1 MSNGADGRSAVFEP
15 ARGRGEAA
23 GRRAAG
29 GTAPKAARHCRRAC
43 AAVLALSVL
52 SVEPAFAQD
61 LPALS
66 VADAAAGEADATIDF
81 VVSLGASASGE
92 VTVNYA
98 TSEGEAGTED
108 FTAESGTLTFPA
120 GTSERTIGVS
130 LVDDSLD
137 ELSETFDLTLSDP
150 AGATIGD
157 GVATGTIEDDDPQPK
172 LDSKGFSGIYLVEG
186 HGFEIFILLSE
197 PSGRTVA
204 IDYATA
210 IWDRSPAEA
219 GSDYIHV
226 SGTLTLDPGET
237 RGSIWIATADD
248 EVYEGRERFL
258 LIFTDLRGA
267 TFANPVYR
275 LLDGEPVVSAGFH
288 LLDNEPVPR
297 VSIADAADLESA
309 GEFAFPVTLSGPMEA
324 PASMGYATADG
335 TAVAGEDYTAANA
348 TLSFGSGE
356 TSKTVLI
363 PIIDDGSAET
373 AKETFSVNLSQ
384 TYLPLVIEVG
394 DLRAIGTIQDDDSE
408 SRLFVADASAFEGD
422 GSLSFA
428 VTLGPQ
434 SGDPAT
440 VDYATA
446 DGTAI
451 AGQDY
456 AAATGTLTFAPGE
469 TRKTITVAL
478 LDDPAKE
485 ASETFSVSLSGAVG
499 ATLGDGIG
507 TGTIRDTDE
516 HPTMTI
522 HGSAGPENGFLDFAV
537 TLANPTGA
545 EVAVDYTTDQT
556 IVAFRPPAY
565 PLADAGSDYTRQAG
579 TLTFAPGETSKT
591 IRIEVL
597 EDRVYEPVEAMV
609 VTLENPVNARFEP
622 RVGSARCPWGGCF
635 LIGCCDCGTILNDD
649 APGLSISDASAAEG
663 ASRLAFEVELGGPTD
678 VPVSVSYATSDGT
691 AVAGEDYEAASG
703 SLTIA
708 AGATRKTIRV
718 APLDDDR
725 EEPTETFVVTL
736 SAPAGAALSDAE
748 GTGTITD
755 DDQSA
760 FSVAGGS
767 GVEGGAVEFVVTLAG
782 SSSLTATVSYA
793 TRDGTAVAGEDYG
806 AASGTLTFAP
816 GETSRTVPVSLSD
829 DAEDEVAETFSF
841 ALSAPV
847 NATIATAAAD
857 GTIIDDDDP
866 PAFSVAGGSGVEGV
880 EGGAVEF
887 GVTLAGSSSR
897 SAAVS
902 YATRDGTAVAG
913 EDYGTAWGTLTFAPG
928 ETSRTVPVFLSDDA
942 EDEVAETFSFALS
955 APVNATIATATA
967 DGTIIDDDDPPA
979 FSVAGGAG
987 VEGGAVEFGV
997 TLAGSSSRSSAV
1009 SYATRDGTAVAGE
1022 DYGAAWGTLTFAPGE
1037 TSRTVPVFLSDD
1049 AEDEVA
1055 ETFSFALS
1063 APVNATI
1070 ATAAADGTI
1079 IDDDDPPAF
1088 SVAGGAGVEG
1098 GAVEFGVTLAGS
1110 SIRAATV
1117 SYATRDGTAVAGE
1130 DYGAASGTLT
1140 FAPGE
1145 TSRTVPVPL
1154 LDDGLPEPAE
1164 TFAVTL
1170 SSPTNATIA
1179 TAAADGTII
1188 DDDGAP
1194 QLSIAGAAGG
1204 EGDILDFA
1212 VTLAGSSDRAV
1223 NVSYATSDGTAVAGE
1238 DYLATRGVLT
1248 FPAGESRLTLSVPLV
1263 DDAVREPTET
1273 FAVTLSAAENAEIAL
1288 DNAVGRIAD
1297 DDDPP
1302 AFSVAGGSGVEGGA
1316 VEFGVTLAGSSSLT
1330 AAVSYA
1336 TRDGTAVAGED
1347 YVAASGT
1354 LTFAPGVAA
1363 MTVSVGLLVDGVDE
1377 ADETFALQLGSPAN
1391 ATLAVGAATG
1401 TIEDVDGPP
1410 MLSVADGEGA
1420 EGDTVWLAVTL
1431 SKSGGRRATVAYSTR
1446 DGTALAGSD
1455 YRAASGTLA
1464 FAPGETSRT
1473 VPVALLD
1480 DALEEPVETFAL
1492 VLSAAANALLGEDAA
1507 TVSIIDDA
1515 AAGRIV
1521 LAASPARLSEGDG
1534 PSPVAVTASME
1545 GGPRPVATSVAVTVT
1560 GSGDPE
1566 AVGFAPVADFVI
1578 GIPAGAASGSGTFTL
1593 RPEDDRTAEAD
1604 ETLTVSG
1611 VSDLPVAPASVALA
1625 DDDGTTHVVEAARA
1639 RHVPLFESAADPA
1652 RRGFLRV
1659 INRSAAPAQVWIE
1672 AVDDAGTRSA
1682 PLALAL
1688 AGGAA
1693 AHLDSAELEAGGAPV
1708 SGDWRLELTSDLDI
1722 GVLAYSRTSDGFVT
1736 AVHDT
1741 APAAEG
1747 THRVWFFSPGG
1758 DPQRT
1763 SLLRLVNAGAAD
1775 AEATVAGV
1783 DDAGTVSGEL
1793 RVAVRAGTAVTLSA
1807 AELESGVGAGI
1818 ESGALGDGEG
1828 AWRLTVASPA
1838 PLAVQSLLA
1847 GPAGYLSN
1855 LSTSPGTPGAA
1866 AGSHAVPLFPS
1877 MAEAGLEGLV
1887 RVVNRSAEAG
1897 AVRIVA
1903 TDDAGREHEPV
1914 TLPLPGGGAA
1924 HFDSA
1929 DLELGNAEKGLAGS
1943 TGAGEGSWRLD
1954 LTSEL
1959 EIEVLSYARTTDG
1972 FLTSMHDVAPERDGA
1987 RRVEFFNPAGDAR
2000 RESRLRL
2007 VNAGSAAAAATVTG
2021 VDDAGRSPG
2030 GAVRVRIAAGTA
2042 LELTSSELETGSGE
2056 GIEGGALGD
2065 GEGRWRLR
2073 VESDAPVLVM
2083 SLLASPTGHLA
2094 DLSTAPT
2101 APADAPDPADA
2112 PAGAVAE

>member
-1 MSNGADGRSAVFEP
+1 MRKANWGQRGRCKSGMDGRCGHPGLFDNVSRDRPVRFLEHRIEDKRVIRSIAKRLDGRSADFEP
-15 ARGRGEAA
+15 ARLRVEATS
-23 GRRAAG
+23 RLTAG
-29 GTAPKAARHCRRAC
+29 GTPRKAARHCRRAC
-43 AAVLALSVL
+43 AAVLALSVS

-172 LDSKGFSGIYLVEG
+172 MDSNGFSGIYLVEG
-186 HGFEIFILLSE
+186 DKFEIVMQLSE
-197 PSGRTVA
+197 PSGRTVE

-210 IWDRSPAEA
+210 IWDWSPAEA

-226 SGTLTLDPGET
+226 SGTLTFDPGET

-267 TFANPVYR
+267 TFANP
-275 LLDGEPVVSAGFH
+275 LSDGEPVVSAGFH

-384 TYLPLVIEVG
+384 TYLPLVDEVG

-408 SRLFVADASAFEGD
+408 SRLFVADARAFEGD

-478 LDDPAKE
+478 LDDPATE

-507 TGTIRDTDE
+507 TGTIRDDDE
-516 HPTMTI
+516 HPAMTI
-522 HGSAGPENGFLDFAV
+522 HGSAGPENGFLDFTV

-545 EVAVDYTTDQT
+545 EAAVDYATDQT
-556 IVAFRPPAY
+556 AVPLSPPAY
-565 PLADAGSDYTRQAG
+565 PLADAGSDFTHQEG

-609 VTLENPVNARFEP
+609 VTLYNPVNARFEP
-622 RVGSARCPWGGCF
+622 RVGSARCPWGSCF
-635 LIGCCDCGTILNDD
+635 SLACCDCGTILNDD

-767 GVEGGAVEFVVTLAG
+767 GVEGGAVEFAVTLAG

-793 TRDGTAVAGEDYG
+793 TRDGTAVAGKDYG

-816 GETSRTVPVSLSD
+816 GETSRTVPVFLSD

-928 ETSRTVPVFLSDDA
+928 ETSRTVPVFLSDDE

-997 TLAGSSSRSSAV
+997 TLAGSS
-1009 SYATRDGTAVAGE
+1009 
-1022 DYGAAWGTLTFAPGE
+1022 
-1037 TSRTVPVFLSDD
+1037 
-1049 AEDEVA
+1049 
-1055 ETFSFALS
+1055 
-1063 APVNATI
+1063 
-1070 ATAAADGTI
+1070 
-1079 IDDDDPPAF
+1079 
-1088 SVAGGAGVEG
+1088 
-1098 GAVEFGVTLAGS
+1098 
-1110 SIRAATV
+1110 IRAATV

-1130 DYGAASGTLT
+1130 DYLAASGTLT

-1431 SKSGGRRATVAYSTR
+1431 SKSGDRRATVAYSTR

-1578 GIPAGAASGSGTFTL
+1578 EIPAGAASGSGTFTL

-2101 APADAPDPADA
+2101 APADARDPADA
-2112 PAGAVAE
+2112 PAGPPVAE

>member
-81 VVSLGASASGE
+81 VVSLGASASG
-92 VTVNYA
+92 
-98 TSEGEAGTED
+98 
-108 FTAESGTLTFPA
+108 
-120 GTSERTIGVS
+120 
-130 LVDDSLD
+130 
-137 ELSETFDLTLSDP
+137 
-150 AGATIGD
+150 
-157 GVATGTIEDDDPQPK
+157 
-172 LDSKGFSGIYLVEG
+172 
-186 HGFEIFILLSE
+186 
-197 PSGRTVA
+197 
-204 IDYATA
+204 
-210 IWDRSPAEA
+210 
-219 GSDYIHV
+219 
-226 SGTLTLDPGET
+226 
-237 RGSIWIATADD
+237 
-248 EVYEGRERFL
+248 
-258 LIFTDLRGA
+258 
-267 TFANPVYR
+267 
-275 LLDGEPVVSAGFH
+275 
-288 LLDNEPVPR
+288 
-297 VSIADAADLESA
+297 AALND
-309 GEFAFPVTLSGPMEA
+309 
-324 PASMGYATADG
+324 
-335 TAVAGEDYTAANA
+335 
-348 TLSFGSGE
+348 
-356 TSKTVLI
+356 
-363 PIIDDGSAET
+363 
-373 AKETFSVNLSQ
+373 
-384 TYLPLVIEVG
+384 
-394 DLRAIGTIQDDDSE
+394 
-408 SRLFVADASAFEGD
+408 
-422 GSLSFA
+422 
-428 VTLGPQ
+428 
-434 SGDPAT
+434 
-440 VDYATA
+440 
-446 DGTAI
+446 
-451 AGQDY
+451 
-456 AAATGTLTFAPGE
+456 
-469 TRKTITVAL
+469 
-478 LDDPAKE
+478 
-485 ASETFSVSLSGAVG
+485 
-499 ATLGDGIG
+499 G
-507 TGTIRDTDE
+507 TGTIHDDDE
-516 HPTMTI
+516 GPLMTI
-522 HGSAGPENGFLDFAV
+522 HGSESPENGFLDFVA
-537 TLANPTGA
+537 TLSVPSD
-545 EVAVDYTTDQT
+545 VAVSADYITDD
-556 IVAFRPPAY
+556 IFGFDPPAY
-565 PLADAGSDYTRQAG
+565 RLAKAGSDFIHQEG

-591 IRIEVL
+591 IRVQIL
-597 EDRVYEPVEAMV
+597 EDRVEEPVEAV
-609 VTLENPVNARFEP
+609 VFTLLNPVNAQFRE
-622 RVGSARCPWGGCF
+622 RRARSNQCPWGICTTV
-635 LIGCCDCGTILNDD
+635 GCCDCGVIRDD
-649 APGLSISDASAAEG
+649 DSRHLSISNAWAPEG
-663 ASRLAFEVELGGPTD
+663 GSHLAFEVELGAPTD

-708 AGATRKTIRV
+708 AGTARKTIRV

-736 SAPAGAALSDAE
+736 SAPAGATLSDAE
-748 GTGTITD
+748 GTGTIAD
-755 DDQSA
+755 DDGPKFSVAGGTGVEGGYVVFTVTLSGPRSLSTTVFYATSDGTAVAGEDYLAKSGSLTFAQESSRTVWVLLYDDGKNEPTETFVITLTSATNATIATATAEGTIMDNDEPPRVEIGDAEGAEGASAAFEVALSRASGQEVTVAFGTSDGTARGGEDYEPMAGVLTFAPGDLARTVFVDLKVDGKDEPDETFAVGLSSASNATVVTAGTGTILDNDDPPA

-767 GVEGGAVEFVVTLAG
+767 GVEGGAVEFGVTLAG
-782 SSSLTATVSYA
+782 SSSRSATVSYA

-847 NATIATAAAD
+847 NATIATATAD

-866 PAFSVAGGSGVEGV
+866 PAFSVAGGSGVEG
-880 EGGAVEF
+880 GAVEF
-887 GVTLAGSSSR
+887 AVTLAGSSSR
-897 SAAVS
+897 SATVS

-913 EDYGTAWGTLTFAPG
+913 EDYGAASGTLTFAPG
-928 ETSRTVPVFLSDDA
+928 ETSRTVPVSLSDDA

-955 APVNATIATATA
+955 APVNAMIATAAA

-997 TLAGSSSRSSAV
+997 TLAGSSSRSATV

-1022 DYGAAWGTLTFAPGE
+1022 DYGAASGTLTFAPGE
-1037 TSRTVPVFLSDD
+1037 TSRTVPVSLSDD

-1578 GIPAGAASGSGTFTL
+1578 EIPAGAASGSGTFTL

-2030 GAVRVRIAAGTA
+2030 GAVRVRVAAGTA

-2101 APADAPDPADA
+2101 APADARDPADA
-2112 PAGAVAE
+2112 PAGPPVAE

>member
-108 FTAESGTLTFPA
+108 FTAESGTLTF
-120 GTSERTIGVS
+120 
-130 LVDDSLD
+130 
-137 ELSETFDLTLSDP
+137 
-150 AGATIGD
+150 
-157 GVATGTIEDDDPQPK
+157 
-172 LDSKGFSGIYLVEG
+172 
-186 HGFEIFILLSE
+186 
-197 PSGRTVA
+197 
-204 IDYATA
+204 
-210 IWDRSPAEA
+210 
-219 GSDYIHV
+219 
-226 SGTLTLDPGET
+226 DPGET

-267 TFANPVYR
+267 TFANPVYS
-275 LLDGEPVVSAGFH
+275 LSDGEPVVSAGFH

-384 TYLPLVIEVG
+384 TYLPLVDEVG
-394 DLRAIGTIQDDDSE
+394 DLRAIGAIQDDDSE
-408 SRLFVADASAFEGD
+408 SRLFVANAWAFEGD

-478 LDDPAKE
+478 LDDPATE

-507 TGTIRDTDE
+507 TGTIHDDDE
-516 HPTMTI
+516 HPAMTI

-545 EVAVDYTTDQT
+545 EAAVDYATDQT
-556 IVAFRPPAY
+556 AVPFRPPAY

-597 EDRVYEPVEAMV
+597 EDRVYEPVEAMI
-609 VTLENPVNARFEP
+609 VTLYNPVNARFEQ
-622 RVGSARCPWGGCF
+622 RVGSARCPWGSCSS
-635 LIGCCDCGTILNDD
+635 IGCCDCGTILNDD

-663 ASRLAFEVELGGPTD
+663 TSRLAFEVELGGPTD

-767 GVEGGAVEFVVTLAG
+767 GVEGGAVEFGVTLAGSSIRAAAVSYATRDGTAVAGEDYLAASGTLTFAPGETSRTVPVPLLDDGLPEPAETFAVTLSSPTNATIATAAADGTIIDDDDPPAFSVAGGAGVEGGAVEFGVTLAG
-782 SSSLTATVSYA
+782 SSSRAATVSYA

-816 GETSRTVPVSLSD
+816 GETSRTVPVPLLD
-829 DAEDEVAETFSF
+829 DGLPEPAETF
-841 ALSAPV
+841 A
-847 NATIATAAAD
+847 
-857 GTIIDDDDP
+857 
-866 PAFSVAGGSGVEGV
+866 
-880 EGGAVEF
+880 
-887 GVTLAGSSSR
+887 VTLSSP
-897 SAAVS
+897 
-902 YATRDGTAVAG
+902 T
-913 EDYGTAWGTLTFAPG
+913 
-928 ETSRTVPVFLSDDA
+928 
-942 EDEVAETFSFALS
+942 
-955 APVNATIATATA
+955 NATIATATA

-997 TLAGSSSRSSAV
+997 TLAGSSIRAATV

-1088 SVAGGAGVEG
+1088 SVAGGA
-1098 GAVEFGVTLAGS
+1098 
-1110 SIRAATV
+1110 
-1117 SYATRDGTAVAGE
+1117 
-1130 DYGAASGTLT
+1130 
-1140 FAPGE
+1140 
-1145 TSRTVPVPL
+1145 
-1154 LDDGLPEPAE
+1154 
-1164 TFAVTL
+1164 
-1170 SSPTNATIA
+1170 
-1179 TAAADGTII
+1179 
-1188 DDDGAP
+1188 
-1194 QLSIAGAAGG
+1194 
-1204 EGDILDFA
+1204 
-1212 VTLAGSSDRAV
+1212 
-1223 NVSYATSDGTAVAGE
+1223 
-1238 DYLATRGVLT
+1238 
-1248 FPAGESRLTLSVPLV
+1248 
-1263 DDAVREPTET
+1263 
-1273 FAVTLSAAENAEIAL
+1273 
-1288 DNAVGRIAD
+1288 
-1297 DDDPP
+1297 
-1302 AFSVAGGSGVEGGA
+1302 GVEGGA

-1578 GIPAGAASGSGTFTL
+1578 EIPAGAASGSGTFTL

-2101 APADAPDPADA
+2101 APADARDPADA